1 METLIY
7 LESVGCFFNP
17 ITGITYACN
26 EELDPDMDSGMQLSE
41 VHDNWIKALSKEDFL
56 KVITI

>member
-7 LESVGCFFNP
+7 LDSVGTFLNP
-17 ITGITYACN
+17 LTGITYACN
-26 EELDPDMDSGMQLSE
+26 QDNTPDMDSGMKLNE
-41 VHDNWIKALSKEDFL
+41 VCNEWIAALSREDFL

>member
-7 LESVGCFFNP
+7 LSSVGCFIDP
-17 ITGITYACN
+17 LTGITYACN
-26 EELDPDMDSGMQLSE
+26 EDTTPDMDSGMQLSE
-41 VHDNWIKALSKEDFL
+41 VHNNWIKALSKEDYL